1 MAMIRSGKELDPPRP
16 PSRKNACG
24 ASQTVPLFCWREF
37 ACGWGAA
44 FVNIAV
50 TYPIYKMIFRQ
61 MLHGVQLNQAF
72 GQLRSEGIT
81 FLYRGIFPPLAQKT
95 ISLSLMFG
103 VYDGTRRPLV
113 ETWGVNQY
121 TAKIVAGM
129 TAGTVEAVLM
139 PFERIQ
145 TLLADATYH
154 QKYRNTPHAFRLIFI
169 EYGFRE
175 LYRGL
180 IPVLWRNGPSNAM
193 FFVLREEAD
202 ERLTKRATIA
212 GQRTQEFIAGAF
224 IGAFISS
231 VFYPLNVLKVMMQS
245 RCGGPHDSM
254 WVAMQQIYRE
264 RDCKLRNVYKGVSMN
279 CTRAFFSWGI
289 MNSAYEQLKKVFY

>member
-1 MAMIRSGKELDPPRP
+1 MAVVRP
-16 PSRKNACG
+16 EMDARP
-24 ASQTVPLFCWREF
+24 ASSSLPTGRVPLFCWKEF

-61 MLHGVQLNQAF
+61 MLHGVQLHQAF
-72 GQLRSEGIT
+72 GQIRGEGIA

-95 ISLSLMFG
+95 ISLSVMFG

-113 ETWGVNQY
+113 EWFGMNQY
-121 TAKIVAGM
+121 VAKSIAGM

-139 PFERIQ
+139 PFERVQ

-154 QKYRNTPHAFRLIFI
+154 AKYRNTQHAFRLIYI
-169 EYGFRE
+169 EHGFRE

-180 IPVLWRNGPSNAM
+180 VPILWRNGPSNAM
-193 FFVLREEAD
+193 FFVMREEAD
-202 ERLTKRATIA
+202 QRLPKRATA
-212 GQRTQEFIAGAF
+212 VTQRTQEFIAGAC

-231 VFYPLNVLKVMMQS
+231 VFYPINVIKVTMQS
-245 RCGGPHDSM
+245 KLGGPNESM
-254 WVAMQQIYRE
+254 WVALQQVYNE
-264 RDCKLRNVYKGVSMN
+264 RDRKLRNVYKGVSMN